1 MTGFAGS
8 RLARGSGAFGVA
20 RMLVACAAI
29 GAVAPGVQMS
39 EASATPP
46 FGMYVALGDSWAAD
60 ASLSQPTDEFVAPG
74 CAQSRDNYAKQLAR
88 ALAIPVFR
96 DATCGGATTAHMT
109 TPQSTLLGVNPPQ
122 FDRLTLSTDLV
133 TLEIGGNDAGLA
145 AMVPRCV
152 TVDPA
157 VSPCRNSLV
166 ATGVDEMSESI
177 AAAAPKVAA
186 VIEGVRARSP
196 RARIVL
202 LDYLDGV
209 GTGPGCFPV
218 VPISDVDA
226 NWLGTKL
233 FELNTM
239 LAGVARAV
247 GVEFVDSYTA
257 SAGHDACQAPGAR
270 WVEGLI
276 PFSTDPVG
284 PAVPFHPNQLGA
296 DHQARSLLAAL
307 GR

>member
-1 MTGFAGS
+1 MTGLAGS
-8 RLARGSGAFGVA
+8 RLTGRSGAIGVA
-20 RMLVACAAI
+20 RMLVVCAAI
-29 GAVAPGVQMS
+29 GAAIPGVQMS
-39 EASATPP
+39 EASAAPP
-46 FGMYVALGDSWAAD
+46 FGTYVALGDSWAAD
-60 ASLSQPTDEFVAPG
+60 ASLSQPTDEFVVPG
-74 CAQSRDNYAKQLAR
+74 CAQSRDNYAKQLAA
-88 ALAIPVFR
+88 ALAVPLFR

-109 TPQSTLLGVNPPQ
+109 APQRTLLGVNPPQ

-157 VSPCRNSLV
+157 VSPCRNARV
-166 ATGVDEMSESI
+166 ATGVDQMSDNI
-177 AAAAPKVAA
+177 AAAASKVAA
-186 VIEGVRARSP
+186 VIDGIRARSP
-196 RARIVL
+196 QARILL

-218 VPISDVDA
+218 IPISDVDA

-233 FELNTM
+233 IELNAM
-239 LAGVARAV
+239 LARVARVA
-247 GVEFVDSYTA
+247 GVEFVDSYST
-257 SAGHDACQAPGAR
+257 SAGHDACQAPGTR

-296 DHQARSLLAAL
+296 DHQAGSLLAAL